1 MSDRLQRS
9 MALMDAKA
17 DVKMMKERANEC
29 WFDTKILANAVA
41 QIVQPLFMKRQLT
54 ANLHI
59 SESEQRKA
67 QLNFEDALLNAGQEV
82 SNYLMAYQT
91 AINKEEIRR
100 KEVAELELALKRTKL
115 LFTHTASTS
124 YLEKLTA
131 ESSLLNAQLSLTND
145 KFERIQAAINL
156 YAALGGGRE

>member
-1 MSDRLQRS
+1 MSGDFH
-9 MALMDAKA
+9 DANYN
-17 DVKMMKERANEC
+17 V
-29 WFDTKILANAVA
+29 TKI
-41 QIVQPLFMKRQLT
+41 RT
-54 ANLHI
+54 
-59 SESEQRKA
+59 
-67 QLNFEDALLNAGQEV
+67 EDG
-82 SNYLMAYQT
+82 
-91 AINKEEIRR
+91 
-100 KEVAELELALKRTKL
+100 EVAELELALKRTKL